1 MDLST
6 PNTRQK
12 YLLKTK
18 CLNFFSLQAT
28 AVDRCERVENVP
40 NIALHKNCGNQ
51 TNREWCGL
59 PRTAYSSVSSLSLN
73 DEKWQFPLHLLP
85 TRFTI
90 FSLCYIHRLWL
101 ANFRQATEY
110 LLDSG
115 LLLTMQL
122 CTQHGTS
129 TIKNDMTSRNF

>member
-1 MDLST
+1 M
-6 PNTRQK
+6 PI
-12 YLLKTK
+12 
-18 CLNFFSLQAT
+18 C
-28 AVDRCERVENVP
+28 
-40 NIALHKNCGNQ
+40 ALHKKSGNH

-101 ANFRQATEY
+101 ANFREATEY
-110 LLDSG
+110 QHYSG
-115 LLLTMQL
+115 LPLSVINM
-122 CTQHGTS
+122 H
-129 TIKNDMTSRNF
+129 

>member
-1 MDLST
+1 M
-6 PNTRQK
+6 
-12 YLLKTK
+12 
-18 CLNFFSLQAT
+18 
-28 AVDRCERVENVP
+28 VEIKLTENGVVCR
-40 NIALHKNCGNQ
+40 A
-51 TNREWCGL
+51 
-59 PRTAYSSVSSLSLN
+59 RTAYSSVSSLSLN

-122 CTQHGTS
+122 PSMELQ
-129 TIKNDMTSRNF
+129 R